1 MSKDSKECITRLFFI
16 IHMFYH
22 PFVNFCVEQGVPLQ
36 TVLLLLMLPLVA
48 TLVAFFRQVIGIK
61 AFGIYTPS
69 IITFALIAFDPNGVK
84 YGIAIFLSV
93 ILVGM
98 VTRFMLKSFRLLYLP
113 RVAITL
119 SIISL
124 SILIVLVIGGTY
136 QRTGLAAVSIFPLL
150 IMITLAEKFIATQI
164 EKGSKT
170 AFILA
175 AETLVISVVGYF
187 LITWEALTNLILT
200 YPWLVLFTFVINF
213 SLGKW
218 TGLRITEYIRFR
230 KIARYL

>member
-1 MSKDSKECITRLFFI
+1 MHYHPLVAFFI
-16 IHMFYH
+16 
-22 PFVNFCVEQGVPLQ
+22 EQGVPEQ

-69 IITFALIAFDPNGVK
+69 IITFALLAFDPNGIK
-84 YGIAIFLSV
+84 YGIAIFVSV

-98 VTRFMLKSFRLLYLP
+98 VTRLALKRFRLLYLP

-119 SIISL
+119 SIVSL
-124 SILIVLVIGGTY
+124 AILIILVIGGIY
-136 QRTGLAAVSIFPLL
+136 KRTGLASVSIFPLL

-164 EKGSKT
+164 EKGSRT

-175 AETLVISVVGYF
+175 VETLVISVIGYF
-187 LITWEALTNLILT
+187 LVSWDALTNLILT

-218 TGLRITEYIRFR
+218 TGLRITEYLRFR

>member
-1 MSKDSKECITRLFFI
+1 MPYHPLIAFFI
-16 IHMFYH
+16 
-22 PFVNFCVEQGVPLQ
+22 EQGVPEQ

-69 IITFALIAFDPNGVK
+69 IITFALLAFDPNGIK
-84 YGIAIFLSV
+84 YGIAIFISV

-98 VTRFMLKSFRLLYLP
+98 VTRLALKRFRLLYLP

-119 SIISL
+119 SIVSL
-124 SILIVLVIGGTY
+124 AILIVLVIGGIY
-136 QRTGLAAVSIFPLL
+136 KRTGLASVSIFPLL

-164 EKGSKT
+164 EKGSRT

-175 AETLVISVVGYF
+175 VETLVISVVGYF
-187 LITWEALTNLILT
+187 LVSWDTLTNLILT
-200 YPWLVLFTFVINF
+200 YPWFVLFTFVINF

-218 TGLRITEYIRFR
+218 TGLRITEYLRFR